1 MLDLV
6 IENTTI
12 NLLKLAVTELPL
24 DIKQGIKMALEQE
37 RNEVARNQ
45 LNTIIKNFELASNTN
60 TPMCQDTGTII
71 FYLRVGEKFPILS
84 PLPQILKR
92 ATKRASEVIPLRPNA
107 VNPFTN
113 KNSGDNAGKYIPF
126 INWELVSGDT
136 LKITAFPKG
145 GGSENTSTIGMLNPG
160 LGIKG
165 IKRFIVDTVISA
177 GGKPCPPVILGIG
190 IGGGA
195 DIAMKLAK
203 KALLRPLSRHHD
215 ESEVAKLEEELL
227 ILTNMTGIGPM
238 GLGGDTTVLGVN
250 VEYAHR
256 HPASLPVAIA
266 FQCWAARKA
275 SAKIS
280 SDGRV
285 EYLTHKMKG
294 D

>member
-1 MLDLV
+1 MLDEV

-60 TPMCQDTGTII
+60 TPICQDTGTII
-71 FYLRVGEKFPILS
+71 FYLRVGEKFPIISSL
-84 PLPQILKR
+84 PLILKR
-92 ATKRASEVIPLRPNA
+92 ATKRASEVVPLRPNA

-136 LKITAFPKG
+136 LKITAFTKG
-145 GGSENTSTIGMLNPG
+145 GGSENASTIGMLNPG

-227 ILTNMTGIGPM
+227 ILANMTGIGPM

-250 VEYAHR
+250 IEYAHR

-285 EYLTHKMKG
+285 EYLTHKIKG